1 MVAGRDG
8 SGVRERRAGERGAG
22 YRASGSERAS
32 LGQSTSAFSRDGSH
46 SQPLASPPTVL
57 LIRILTAAALFSL
70 LFTTGLRLSL
80 REIHGAVLLGRRFLR
95 LAGLQFGVIPILT
108 VLAARVFRVP
118 PEVSMAMLLLAA
130 SPFAP
135 VVPVFARMARG
146 DLAMAAGLTAVFP
159 ILCSVLTP
167 PVCWAGALF
176 LPPVGDLR
184 FEVVPILATLW
195 MTAPLPLVLG
205 LWMRARFPEVAAR
218 IVGPIDLVAQA
229 IGTVSLAY
237 VVVSGFQAILSIDWI
252 GLVAMTMVAEMA
264 LALGWFWERGARGT
278 RIVLGLGSANRN
290 IALALL
296 IAADSFPGTAIVP
309 GVASLGLLLLT
320 LGLLHVGFWR
330 WRAPHFPG

>member
-1 MVAGRDG
+1 MVAGSDG
-8 SGVRERRAGERGAG
+8 PGVRVGRVGERGAG

-32 LGQSTSAFSRDGSH
+32 LGQSPSAPSRDGSH
-46 SQPLASPPTVL
+46 SQPLSSLLTVL

-80 REIHGAVLLGRRFLR
+80 REIHGAVPLGRRFLR

-135 VVPVFARMARG
+135 VVPVFTRMARG

-167 PVCWAGALF
+167 LVCWAGALF

-184 FEVVPILATLW
+184 FEVIPMLATLL

-205 LWMRARFPEVAAR
+205 LSMRARFPEIAER
-218 IVGPIDLVAQA
+218 IVGPIDVVAQA

-252 GLVAMTMVAEMA
+252 GLVAMTVVAEMA
-264 LALGWFWERGARGT
+264 LALGWFLEGGQYRT

-330 WRAPHFPG
+330 WSSPRSPG

>member
-1 MVAGRDG
+1 M
-8 SGVRERRAGERGAG
+8 
-22 YRASGSERAS
+22 
-32 LGQSTSAFSRDGSH
+32 
-46 SQPLASPPTVL
+46 L

-80 REIHGAVLLGRRFLR
+80 REIHGAVPLGRRFLR

-135 VVPVFARMARG
+135 VVPVFTRMARG

-167 PVCWAGALF
+167 LVCWAGALF

-184 FEVVPILATLW
+184 FEVIPMLATLL

-205 LWMRARFPEVAAR
+205 LSMRARFPEIAER
-218 IVGPIDLVAQA
+218 IVGPIDVVAQA

-252 GLVAMTMVAEMA
+252 GLVAMTVVAEMA
-264 LALGWFWERGARGT
+264 LALGWFLEGGQYRT

-330 WRAPHFPG
+330 WSSPRSPG

>member
-1 MVAGRDG
+1 
-8 SGVRERRAGERGAG
+8 
-22 YRASGSERAS
+22 
-32 LGQSTSAFSRDGSH
+32 
-46 SQPLASPPTVL
+46 
-57 LIRILTAAALFSL
+57 
-70 LFTTGLRLSL
+70 
-80 REIHGAVLLGRRFLR
+80 
-95 LAGLQFGVIPILT
+95 
-108 VLAARVFRVP
+108 
-118 PEVSMAMLLLAA
+118 MAMLLLAA

-135 VVPVFARMARG
+135 VVPVFTRMARG

-167 PVCWAGALF
+167 LVCWAGALF

-184 FEVVPILATLW
+184 FEVIPMLATLL

-205 LWMRARFPEVAAR
+205 LSMRARFPEIAER
-218 IVGPIDLVAQA
+218 IVGPIDVVAQA

-252 GLVAMTMVAEMA
+252 GLVAMTVVAEMA
-264 LALGWFWERGARGT
+264 LALGWFLEGGQYRT

-330 WRAPHFPG
+330 WSSPRSPG